1 MRSIILEANA
11 FSVLG
16 IQKSHQTLRQQPINF
31 FLREP
36 GLQTRFV
43 VERRLQSR
51 RGMTLHQQRV
61 MRQRVESMLR
71 TQPAKPLVANRYMA
85 DFIAQNNFQYG
96 LQSKR
101 VR

>member
-1 MRSIILEANA
+1 
-11 FSVLG
+11 
-16 IQKSHQTLRQQPINF
+16 
-31 FLREP
+31 
-36 GLQTRFV
+36 
-43 VERRLQSR
+43 
-51 RGMTLHQQRV
+51 MTLHQQRV